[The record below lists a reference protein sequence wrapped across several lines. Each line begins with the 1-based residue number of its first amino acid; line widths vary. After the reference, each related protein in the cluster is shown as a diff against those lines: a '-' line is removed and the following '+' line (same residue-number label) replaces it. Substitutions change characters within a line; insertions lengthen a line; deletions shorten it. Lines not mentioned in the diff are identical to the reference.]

1 MKKLIEMSKQFQI
14 DTQRN
19 LERIG
24 TKNEKSLY
32 NDTNDSFYLTSMK
45 TNELIRDSSFGNMR
59 IKRTNSLKEMII
71 VTETKSKYLTRS
83 NSRKILKNISNM
95 RHEIE
100 GYADPKKD
108 LNHLRINNDNYM
120 YPSGK
125 KNFFGKT
132 SLLLTQ
138 PKGGAS
144 YLNKTNN
151 YGYKKS
157 IGSINTQRNNKI
169 SFLPSKNIA
178 SRIRR
183 EFLDVD
189 FDKAYRNLKN
199 LN

>member
-1 MKKLIEMSKQFQI
+1 MSKQFQI

-32 NDTNDSFYLTSMK
+32 NDTNDSFYLTSLK
-45 TNELIRDSSFGNMR
+45 TNELIRDSSFSNMR
-59 IKRTNSLKEMII
+59 IKRTNSLKEMIM

-83 NSRKILKNISNM
+83 NSKKILKNITNM
-95 RHEIE
+95 RHELE

-108 LNHLRINNDNYM
+108 LSHLRINNDNYM
-120 YPSGK
+120 YPSERGK

-138 PKGGAS
+138 PKGNNTS

-157 IGSINTQRNNKI
+157 YGSVYSNNTQKNNKI
-169 SFLPSKNIA
+169 NFLPSKNIA

-199 LN
+199 FN